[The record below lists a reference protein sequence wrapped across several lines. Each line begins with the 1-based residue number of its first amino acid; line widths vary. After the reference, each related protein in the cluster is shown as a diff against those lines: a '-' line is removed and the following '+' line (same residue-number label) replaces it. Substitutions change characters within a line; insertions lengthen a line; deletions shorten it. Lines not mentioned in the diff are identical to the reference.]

1 MLRSV
6 MSNPVLTVLMASL
19 NDNFDMTTAERFAYS
34 LLLPPQ
40 IFWLLI
46 GMTLLSMATLGYQ
59 FGVRGRTLRILVA
72 LLILMWTVVI
82 VDILDL
88 ASARIGAFRTG
99 VEAYEWTL
107 KGFQGGVTIPPAPR

>member
-1 MLRSV
+1 
-6 MSNPVLTVLMASL
+6 
-19 NDNFDMTTAERFAYS
+19 
-34 LLLPPQ
+34 
-40 IFWLLI
+40 
-46 GMTLLSMATLGYQ
+46 
-59 FGVRGRTLRILVA
+59 
-72 LLILMWTVVI
+72 MWTVVI